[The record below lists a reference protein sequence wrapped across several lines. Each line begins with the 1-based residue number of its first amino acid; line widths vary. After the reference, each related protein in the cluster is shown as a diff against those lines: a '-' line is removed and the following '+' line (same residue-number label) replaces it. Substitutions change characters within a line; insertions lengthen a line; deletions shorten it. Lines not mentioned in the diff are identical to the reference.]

1 MLFDLPAGAR
11 VPSRCWRRSLRAQ
24 NLGYAVPLRWLL
36 AATHLLLSS
45 LAVAGKCLGRATDSA
60 EGRRGAAGE
69 QTAKA
74 VA

>member
-36 AATHLLLSS
+36 AATHPERGPCSLLSDCIHG
-45 LAVAGKCLGRATDSA
+45 LKKFKKV
-60 EGRRGAAGE
+60 
-69 QTAKA
+69 
-74 VA
+74 